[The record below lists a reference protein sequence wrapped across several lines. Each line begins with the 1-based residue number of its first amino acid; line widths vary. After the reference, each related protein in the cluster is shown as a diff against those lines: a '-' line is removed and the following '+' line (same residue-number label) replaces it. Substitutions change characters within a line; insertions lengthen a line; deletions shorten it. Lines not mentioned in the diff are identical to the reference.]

1 MNPYPWLATPSY
13 LYLDR
18 FSFAILEASERQKP
32 SVSVL
37 FLSSHSTDT
46 SRSQGCP
53 MQVCFNLGW
62 TEGAKDCP
70 WAEEWHHGSSEGRRD
85 PENQKEGIKIQVWRP
100 RLLIP
105 EDLCQIHTNPRGP
118 TQGEELK
125 IRFLVTRAQRSWVTQ
140 KLEVIQLHAV
150 MIDFYKTSDK
160 GSRCRM
166 SS

>member
-1 MNPYPWLATPSY
+1 MPPPSSPVIFLVKNFFIRQLTVWVKAGGGGVSVSSTFMNPYPWLASPSY
-13 LYLDR
+13 LYLDC

-46 SRSQGCP
+46 SKSQGCP

-70 WAEEWHHGSSEGRRD
+70 WPEEWHCGSSEGRRD
-85 PENQKEGIKIQVWRP
+85 PENQKEGIKIQVWCP
-100 RLLIP
+100 RLLIL

-118 TQGEELK
+118 TQGL
-125 IRFLVTRAQRSWVTQ
+125 AS
-140 KLEVIQLHAV
+140 
-150 MIDFYKTSDK
+150 
-160 GSRCRM
+160 SRPD
-166 SS
+166 S